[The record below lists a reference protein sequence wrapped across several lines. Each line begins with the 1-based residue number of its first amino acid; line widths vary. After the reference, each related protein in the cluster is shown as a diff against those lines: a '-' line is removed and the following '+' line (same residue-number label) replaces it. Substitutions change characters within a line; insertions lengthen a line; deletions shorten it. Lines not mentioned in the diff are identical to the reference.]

1 MDLGEPPKFPSI
13 VLPSA
18 IELPRAVLEVPRVE
32 LPYYKPLVV
41 PPSDLRPPPGIKW
54 EPQDEPPKETQNET
68 KPITTIEPKVEIPIL
83 PPQPTLIQKINIPG
97 TDISIPIPQNEI
109 LITAGTTA
117 TVSVAATL
125 TATALFK
132 RLVQIMKPVFK
143 KTWEKITKTKGGM
156 DSSDSSYLSGQQDSL
171 LPPTQDG

>member
-1 MDLGEPPKFPSI
+1 MNLGEPPLFPSI
-13 VLPSA
+13 TLP
-18 IELPRAVLEVPRVE
+18 EPLQLPAPILEVPRADI
-32 LPYYKPLVV
+32 PSYKPLVV
-41 PPSDLRPPPGIKW
+41 PPSDLRPPPGIKGK
-54 EPQDEPPKETQNET
+54 PKDKLPKKT
-68 KPITTIEPKVEIPIL
+68 KQIIPSKPKVEIPIL

-97 TDISIPIPQNEI
+97 TGISIPIPQNEI

-156 DSSDSSYLSGQQDSL
+156 DSSDSSYLSGPQDSS
-171 LPPTQDG
+171 LPPTPDG

>member
-1 MDLGEPPKFPSI
+1 MNLGEPPLFPSI
-13 VLPSA
+13 TLP
-18 IELPRAVLEVPRVE
+18 EPLQLPAPILEVPRADI
-32 LPYYKPLVV
+32 PSYKPLVV
-41 PPSDLRPPPGIKW
+41 PPSDLRPPPGIRR
-54 EPQDEPPKETQNET
+54 EPKDELPKKVKQVI
-68 KPITTIEPKVEIPIL
+68 PITPKVETPIL
-83 PPQPTLIQKINIPG
+83 SPQPTLIQKLDIPG

-117 TVSVAATL
+117 AVSVVATL

-143 KTWEKITKTKGGM
+143 KTWEKITKTKSGM
-156 DSSDSSYLSGQQDSL
+156 ESSDSSYLSGPQDSS